1 MEETKNKLKTQK
13 RSTQKEAKN
22 KKILIF
28 LLIYFFN
35 ISFGFYNVLWVQLG
49 LPMGRHLLWCHQV
62 GYLNIVVEWSHG
74 KMSKKPLRNSL
85 RCIQC
90 GK

>member
-35 ISFGFYNVLWVQLG
+35 ISFGFYNVL
-49 LPMGRHLLWCHQV
+49 
-62 GYLNIVVEWSHG
+62 
-74 KMSKKPLRNSL
+74 
-85 RCIQC
+85 
-90 GK
+90 